1 MPQEK
6 NLTMLCDFY
15 ELTMAYGYFKTGL
28 CNKITYFDVFFRGI
42 PDNGG
47 FAIAAG
53 LEQIVDYVKNLHFS
67 PQDIEYLRGKGLFDE
82 EFLNYLKEFRFT
94 GDIYAI
100 PEGTPVFPYEPLI
113 TVCAPAIEAQIAQP
127 RMQCQSL
134 FCEIFG

>member
-53 LEQIVDYVKNLHFS
+53 LE
-67 PQDIEYLRGKGLFDE
+67 G
-82 EFLNYLKEFRFT
+82 
-94 GDIYAI
+94 
-100 PEGTPVFPYEPLI
+100 PV
-113 TVCAPAIEAQIAQP
+113 
-127 RMQCQSL
+127 
-134 FCEIFG
+134 